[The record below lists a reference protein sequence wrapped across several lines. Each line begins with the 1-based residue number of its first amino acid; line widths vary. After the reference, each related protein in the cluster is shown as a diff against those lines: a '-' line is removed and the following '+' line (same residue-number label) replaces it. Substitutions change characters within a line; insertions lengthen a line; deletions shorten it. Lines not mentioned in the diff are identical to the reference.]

1 MVPVT
6 RCGDWVAPG
15 CYVEEPFRV
24 WCNSSMAKTK
34 RPPTFNA
41 PGEALAKI
49 EAFGGVEALEEMIAR
64 GVSYSDICESVGISI
79 VSLIQWVAADPS
91 RSSRIREAR
100 RISAFV
106 WDERAAER
114 IESAEDGFNL
124 QKAAQLAHHYRW
136 RSKCA
141 APKDYGDRVQQEVTG
156 KDGGP
161 IQSETKVTAQKVV
174 AELLKG
180 LELQRQA
187 KKSGVK

>member
-1 MVPVT
+1 MP
-6 RCGDWVAPG
+6 R
-15 CYVEEPFRV
+15 YVEGSPGV
-24 WCNSSMAKTK
+24 WSNSVMAKSNK
-34 RPPTFNA
+34 LPVRNEY
-41 PGEALAKI
+41 GEAKAKLDAFGI
-49 EAFGGVEALEEMIAR
+49 ESMEEAFAR
-64 GVSYSDICESVGISI
+64 GESYQDICDVVGVSI
-79 VSLIQWVAADPS
+79 IAMVRWIAADPE
-91 RSSRIREAR
+91 RSSRMREAR

-106 WDERAAER
+106 WDERATER
-114 IESAEDGFNL
+114 IERAEDGFSL

-141 APKDYGDRVQQEVTG
+141 APRDYGDKVQQEVTG

-161 IQSETKVTAQKVV
+161 IQSETKVTAHQVV

>member
-1 MVPVT
+1 MVGT
-6 RCGDWVAPG
+6 R
-15 CYVEEPFRV
+15 YVEGSPGV
-24 WCNSSMAKTK
+24 WSNSVMAKSK
-34 RPPTFNA
+34 RPPTFNS
-41 PGEALAKI
+41 PGEALEKI
-49 EAFGGVEALEEMIAR
+49 DAFGGVEALEEMVAR
-64 GVSYSDICESVGISI
+64 GVSYSDICEAIGISI
-79 VSLIQWVAADPS
+79 VSLIQWIAADAS
-91 RSSRIREAR
+91 RSSRMREAR

-106 WDERAAER
+106 WDERATER
-114 IESAEDGFNL
+114 IERAEDGFSL

-141 APKDYGDRVQQEVTG
+141 APRDYGDKVQQEVTG

-161 IQSETKVTAQKVV
+161 IQSETKVTAHQVV